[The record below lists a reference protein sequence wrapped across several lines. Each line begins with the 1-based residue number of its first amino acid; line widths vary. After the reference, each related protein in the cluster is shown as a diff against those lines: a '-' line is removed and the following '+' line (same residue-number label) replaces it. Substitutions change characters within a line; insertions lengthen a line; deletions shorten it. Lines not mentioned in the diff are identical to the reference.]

1 MTGDSYWGPEGS
13 WISSVTVY
21 FSINCNVHPGNRQFG
36 TKNASVNTC
45 HCWGGGNKH
54 LPCNNELNMLLSFV
68 GDSKHTFR
76 RGQLFL
82 MVLQWGFITT
92 MLWFLFC
99 FECM

>member
-1 MTGDSYWGPEGS
+1 MCWRNMIVLEQTFQDDSS
-13 WISSVTVY
+13 
-21 FSINCNVHPGNRQFG
+21 R
-36 TKNASVNTC
+36 
-45 HCWGGGNKH
+45 GNKH